1 MKIIY
6 FLTQKKFFERVGY
19 GSITHAVG
27 IISGLIENGYD
38 VVVMADRGILED
50 SYSNLSCEKLVL
62 PKTLYKKYFFLFNW
76 IKING
81 KKNIIIYRK
90 NLDSLF
96 IFYFF
101 RNFFINQI
109 LVTEIN
115 GLFFDYT
122 KLSKYY
128 FLNKSSELIHKFFLK
143 KNNLIYSVD
152 EIIQDRLCSGSLA
165 LPIEKVKVIYNGGPK
180 LNTEFFNFDNNDFQ
194 TKLLYFGFISEYS
207 ELDVVIDAC
216 LLSKTKLDIVG
227 DGPLLNQLS
236 SKYRKETEIQ
246 FHGFQNDNYVF
257 DLLRNAKKKNFRY
270 IGVCP
275 YKFGNTEKSFAP
287 IKGFKYL
294 SMGLPVLFS
303 SNSYKNIFIKNIY
316 GFSYSQGS
324 VIGFQNSLKDL
335 TQNYIKTCE
344 SIVSNYD
351 KISWKGRMKELIN
364 EV

>member
-1 MKIIY
+1 MKIVY
-6 FLTQKKFFERVGY
+6 FLSQNNFFGRVGY
-19 GSITHAVG
+19 GSIAHAIG

-38 VVVMADRGILED
+38 VVVMADKGISDE
-50 SYSNLSCEKLVL
+50 SYSNLNCEKLIL
-62 PKTLYKKYFFLFNW
+62 PTVLYKKYFFLFSWVKKN
-76 IKING
+76 

-101 RNFFINQI
+101 NKFFKNQI
-109 LVTEIN
+109 LVSEIN

-122 KLSKYY
+122 KFSKYK
-128 FLNKSSELIHKFFLK
+128 FLTNCSELIHKIFLK

-152 EIIQDRLCSGSLA
+152 EIIQSRLCVGALA
-165 LPIEKVKVIYNGGPK
+165 LPFNKVKVIYNGGPK
-180 LNTEFFNFDNNDFQ
+180 LNNEFLNFKNNNFQ
-194 TKLLYFGFISEYS
+194 IKLLYFGFISEYS
-207 ELDVVIDAC
+207 ELDVVIEAC

-227 DGPLLNQLS
+227 DGPLLNQLI
-236 SKYRKETEIQ
+236 SKYGQKKEIK
-246 FHGFQNDNYVF
+246 FHGFQNDNYVY
-257 DLLRNAKKKNFRY
+257 DLMRNAKKKNFRY

-303 SNSYKNIFIKNIY
+303 SNSYKNIFIKNLY
-316 GFSYSQGS
+316 GFSYPQGS
-324 VIGFQNSLKDL
+324 VSGFQNSLKDL
-335 TQNYIKTCE
+335 TQNYIKTCN

-351 KISWKGRMKELIN
+351 KISWKGRMKEIIY
-364 EV
+364 EI